1 MAVIQNMQITNRGK
15 VLYSKVQAGN
25 PLKFT
30 KFKIGAG
37 KITNENIEELED
49 LIDYK
54 FDASLISIVPL
65 SSTRQAKITAT
76 FNNNDLEESYYI
88 CEFGLYAEDPQEGEI
103 LYGYATAGE
112 YGDYLAPISQ
122 GAYTWMWEVNAAV
135 GNTSNITIDVN
146 ALSFDIGLLNTNENL
161 TIISGSNQY
170 EINQKADTLLEKHEE
185 LVTSNT
191 GDLNL
196 LKLKFAI
203 LSATLS
209 YGMQNNAFLLNFDD
223 IDDISLSRGIWD
235 KENKKVYV

>member
-1 MAVIQNMQITNRGK
+1 
-15 VLYSKVQAGN
+15 
-25 PLKFT
+25 
-30 KFKIGAG
+30 
-37 KITNENIEELED
+37 
-49 LIDYK
+49 
-54 FDASLISIVPL
+54 
-65 SSTRQAKITAT
+65 
-76 FNNNDLEESYYI
+76 
-88 CEFGLYAEDPQEGEI
+88 
-103 LYGYATAGE
+103 
-112 YGDYLAPISQ
+112 
-122 GAYTWMWEVNAAV
+122 MWEVNAAV